1 MCVVRVWY
9 SCVALTGRT
18 RKSPAGSL
26 FIGPVS
32 HWTHREDNYSLH
44 RPGSIQRT
52 ASEIPLRMAIVDMG
66 RPRAVPPREPTHGLC
81 WVLGLGKQPHAT
93 LVQATFARGL
103 FKQVCVA
110 ANATQWTDHTFSV
123 ESTRGC
129 MHRRWVVQV
138 TPRTKLQHRT
148 HVSAMPNAVIHAH
161 CIAKTREPC
170 QCEIQARDIDSFS
183 ASLSCLPLL
192 NDWKT
197 HPFFGHHP

>member
-1 MCVVRVWY
+1 VVHAITLGASVQNEPCRAVLKLCKRSRTGKSFHSTGTFGSEEYMCVWCVCGT
-9 SCVALTGRT
+9 CVALTGRT

-26 FIGPVS
+26 FIGPLS

-52 ASEIPLRMAIVDMG
+52 AAEFPLRMAIVDMG
-66 RPRAVPPREPTHGLC
+66 RPRTVPPREPTHGLC

-138 TPRTKLQHRT
+138 TPRTKL
-148 HVSAMPNAVIHAH
+148 
-161 CIAKTREPC
+161 
-170 QCEIQARDIDSFS
+170 
-183 ASLSCLPLL
+183 
-192 NDWKT
+192 
-197 HPFFGHHP
+197 